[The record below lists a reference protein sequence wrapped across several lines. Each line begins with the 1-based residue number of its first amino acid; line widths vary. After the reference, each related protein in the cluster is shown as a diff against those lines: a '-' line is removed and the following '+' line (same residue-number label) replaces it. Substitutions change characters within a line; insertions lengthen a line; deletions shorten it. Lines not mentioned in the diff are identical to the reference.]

1 MMIIQNVLKKVKFN
15 CLYILMNI
23 NKPKIDRQAK
33 KVGLFCNARDENK
46 NILHFTNSNY
56 FHIT

>member
-1 MMIIQNVLKKVKFN
+1 
-15 CLYILMNI
+15 MNI
-23 NKPKIDRQAK
+23 YKPKIDRQAK
-33 KVGLFCNARDENK
+33 KVGLFCNAMDENK